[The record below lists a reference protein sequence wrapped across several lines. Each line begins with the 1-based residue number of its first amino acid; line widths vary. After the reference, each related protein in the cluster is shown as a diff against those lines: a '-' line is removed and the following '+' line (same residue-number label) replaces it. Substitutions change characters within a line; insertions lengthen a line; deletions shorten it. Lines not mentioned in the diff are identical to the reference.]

1 MMIESMSQ
9 RILLDAPPET
19 NLQLNKWGIF
29 DLTALL
35 LSHEHYD
42 HIGGLTEFEY
52 WNQVLPIFAG
62 YDVLPKL
69 HLTPRLKEQ
78 ALLSGFYAQT
88 KLYFG
93 DLAII
98 PFKVLHHVPCYGFVF
113 ETGDSRIVHFADS
126 DVRLSGLHRE
136 LAASA
141 DVVIFHTPTFE
152 THPHHLCVQDVM
164 TLVKDWPIKKAV
176 ITHINH
182 NNLSHEELEEKIG
195 DLGIIVA
202 YDGLTLE
209 TTGQ

>member
-1 MMIESMSQ
+1 MIIEAAGQ
-9 RILLDAPPET
+9 RILLDAPPEI
-19 NLQLNKWGIF
+19 NLQLNNSEVF
-29 DLTALL
+29 DLTAILL
-35 LSHEHYD
+35 THEHYD

-69 HLTPRLKEQ
+69 NLTPRLKQ
-78 ALLSGFYAQT
+78 RALLSGFFPQT

-98 PFKVLHHVPCYGFVF
+98 PFKVIHHVSCYGFVF
-113 ETGDSRIVHFADS
+113 ETGDSRVVFFADS
-126 DVRLSGLHRE
+126 DVSLSRLHRE
-136 LAASA
+136 LATEA

-152 THPHHLCVQDVM
+152 THPHHLCVRDIM
-164 TLVKDWPIKKAV
+164 TLVKDWSLKKTV

-182 NNLSHEELEEKIG
+182 NNFSHKELEEKVV
-195 DLGIIVA
+195 DQGIMVA

-209 TTGQ
+209 TAG